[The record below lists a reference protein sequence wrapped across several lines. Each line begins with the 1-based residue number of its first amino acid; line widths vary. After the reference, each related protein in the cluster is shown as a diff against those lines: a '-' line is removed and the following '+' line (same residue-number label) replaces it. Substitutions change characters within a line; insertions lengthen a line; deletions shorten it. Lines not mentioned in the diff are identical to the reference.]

1 MSIYL
6 IFKKENRSID
16 ACVSNIRDFYF
27 SYNCVITAFL
37 LLAFARCE
45 RKGEKKKRRNGKKN
59 LLF

>member
-45 RKGEKKKRRNGKKN
+45 RKGEKKKMRNGKKN